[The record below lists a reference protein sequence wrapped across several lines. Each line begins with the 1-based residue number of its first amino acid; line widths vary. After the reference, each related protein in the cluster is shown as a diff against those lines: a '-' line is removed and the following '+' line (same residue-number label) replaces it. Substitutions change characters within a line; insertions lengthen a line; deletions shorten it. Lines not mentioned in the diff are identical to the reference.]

1 MSTGKSSREKSDG
14 GILGSRPRLVNLF
27 TTYLLEK
34 SIVGTYPWKFDL
46 CLDILDYLQT
56 ALVVLLRHP
65 PHSQPRPSFIA
76 CFNPLL
82 GTFSERGG
90 PQWWSISVC
99 CGWVSSYFCSSS
111 TRSSEMTSLL
121 LGLVFLLFLLSYCH
135 SSVSPSHSQC
145 VFQHLSLQS
154 ARNFIYLALFLSLA
168 YNLLY
173 YHYTLKVPKHI
184 PVMNSYD

>member
-90 PQWWSISVC
+90 STVVINLCVL
-99 CGWVSSYFCSSS
+99 WVGFQ
-111 TRSSEMTSLL
+111 LL
-121 LGLVFLLFLLSYCH
+121 LLLFNQIQRDDLSAAWPSFLTFLTAILLCLH
-135 SSVSPSHSQC
+135 PTPSVFSNIC
-145 VFQHLSLQS
+145 L
-154 ARNFIYLALFLSLA
+154 
-168 YNLLY
+168 YNLPGILY
-173 YHYTLKVPKHI
+173 I
-184 PVMNSYD
+184 